1 MSDVQKQFKKLDQ
14 KAMKLQHQC
23 EKNSQYVETDKSKSI
38 FRLVLF
44 VISVAVCGV
53 SVFMGMNTILENSF
67 TDAFKLSFSP
77 SIIISFFV
85 VAGIT
90 SLFFMNRKFTGLVIL
105 ILAIINIV
113 LAVAFF
119 TDRKLIKENIT
130 LLIICI
136 LLIILSLV
144 ILIKAYKIKRHK

>member
-38 FRLVLF
+38 LRLVLF

-53 SVFMGMNTILENSF
+53 SVFMGMNTFLENSF